1 MCCTNILQL
10 QQERKSNVS
19 LFHPNSPCCK
29 CKRNISNIFIS
40 KSIKLIS
47 KSTTFIRN
55 RSQAQVSTLLKNLL
69 ASTFPFSECNTQAK
83 VQNSAIYNC
92 TMRNVINFLQKYE
105 NFSTHHVKSLF
116 GWTKLPR
123 SGCSRLLM
131 SCLDSQRAIYVLCQA
146 LQHKKIFQSHMAV
159 TGSLVNID
167 S

>member
-1 MCCTNILQL
+1 MFWSQF
-10 QQERKSNVS
+10 KVS
-19 LFHPNSPCCK
+19 QFHLNSPCCR
-29 CKRNISNIFIS
+29 CKRNISNRFIF

-47 KSTTFIRN
+47 KRTIFIRN
-55 RSQAQVSTLLKNLL
+55 HSEAQVSTLLKNLL

-92 TMRNVINFLQKYE
+92 TMQNVINFLQKYE
-105 NFSTHHVKSLF
+105 NFSTHHSESFF

-146 LQHKKIFQSHMAV
+146 LEHKKIFQSHMTV
-159 TGSLVNID
+159 TGSLVSID